1 MRRVILAVVGTI
13 TALVFVLSF
22 KTHSSSS
29 LATQATA
36 VSTATPSATPTTTTA
51 KTTVTGDAVNT
62 RYGPVQVQVTVSN
75 GKVVSAT
82 AVVYPMN
89 DPRDAQ
95 INSYAIPALNQEAT
109 QAGSASIDMVSGA
122 TYTSTGYIQS
132 LQSALDKAGV

>member
-1 MRRVILAVVGTI
+1 MRRVIFAIVGTI

-29 LATQATA
+29 LATP
-36 VSTATPSATPTTTTA
+36 VTATTTKKASTTSSI
-51 KTTVTGDAVNT
+51 VTGDAVNT

-75 GKVVSAT
+75 GKVVSAA
-82 AVVYPMN
+82 AVAYPMN

-109 QAGSASIDMVSGA
+109 QAGSAN
-122 TYTSTGYIQS
+122 
-132 LQSALDKAGV
+132 